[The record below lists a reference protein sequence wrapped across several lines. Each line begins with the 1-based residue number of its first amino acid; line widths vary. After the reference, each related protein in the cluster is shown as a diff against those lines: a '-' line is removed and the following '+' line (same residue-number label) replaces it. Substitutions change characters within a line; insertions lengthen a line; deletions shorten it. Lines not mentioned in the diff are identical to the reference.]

1 MNTILLLSVLLNGEV
16 TYTNQI
22 ALFKTEETCR
32 YYQQHQKMAI
42 YLPFVREHRD
52 LLKSGHTL
60 KLECKDAPKKV
71 NPLNK
76 RFITVSRTT
85 V

>member
-16 TYTNQI
+16 TYTTQI
-22 ALFKTEETCR
+22 AFFKTEEACS
-32 YYQQHQKMAI
+32 YYQQRQKIAI
-42 YLPFVREHRD
+42 YLPFVREHKD

-71 NPLNK
+71 NPLVPLV
-76 RFITVSRTT
+76 FAV
-85 V
+85 

>member
-16 TYTNQI
+16 TYTTQI
-22 ALFKTEETCR
+22 TLFKTEETCR

-71 NPLNK
+71 NPLVPLV
-76 RFITVSRTT
+76 FAV
-85 V
+85 

>member
-16 TYTNQI
+16 TYTTQI
-22 ALFKTEETCR
+22 ALFKTEETCS

-52 LLKSGHTL
+52 LLKRGHTL
-60 KLECKDAPKKV
+60 KLECKDAPKKE
-71 NPLNK
+71 
-76 RFITVSRTT
+76 RFITVLRTT